1 MLGLF
6 AGERENDVLMHLLPL
21 ARLLSELVQCRWVG
35 VKALEQCPGAGRV
48 TWLCSGPWETA
59 QRPPP
64 PVYGVKGGGLYS
76 ITRLHG
82 QLHLKPRWPLSAPRQ
97 AFVLVPSA

>member
-1 MLGLF
+1 MQVGGGENPGTVPRGREGHMALLWALGD
-6 AGERENDVLMHLLPL
+6 RP
-21 ARLLSELVQCRWVG
+21 
-35 VKALEQCPGAGRV
+35 
-48 TWLCSGPWETA
+48 ET
-59 QRPPP
+59 P

>member
-1 MLGLF
+1 MALLWALGD
-6 AGERENDVLMHLLPL
+6 RP
-21 ARLLSELVQCRWVG
+21 
-35 VKALEQCPGAGRV
+35 
-48 TWLCSGPWETA
+48 ET
-59 QRPPP
+59 P